1 MSHLSIDDI
10 INFVEENDVKFIR
23 LAFCDLYGNQ
33 KNISIMPSELKSAFE
48 DGINFDPFLI
58 LGFEDESGRD
68 LFLKPDADTL
78 HVLPWRPQSGR
89 VIRFYC
95 NVVYADGSPYSMD
108 YRQFLKDTLKEC
120 EKMGFSTK
128 MGLRSEF
135 YLFKTDDN
143 GIPTSEPF
151 DNGGYLDVAPSDKGE
166 NIRREICL
174 SLEEMGISPQS
185 SHHERGPGQNEID
198 FHSAD
203 VLTTA
208 DNFVTYKNVV
218 ENIAARNGAYACFE
232 PRPIEDAPGNGLHI
246 LMSNFNGETNLIND
260 DKLASENFMAG
271 IINRM
276 RDITIF
282 LNCRR
287 DSYDRLGVLE
297 APKYI
302 TWSKQNNSRLFRVP
316 EINGRRKH
324 FILRSPDSCLN
335 PYLAAAIILQAGM
348 AGVRGNEKLPP
359 ALEVKSRLLS
369 ESEYS
374 KLKMLPASIEEAIE
388 CAENSSFLQDSN
400 FAKIAENY
408 IETIKMSI

>member
-10 INFVEENDVKFIR
+10 LEFVEENDVKFIR

-58 LGFEDESGRD
+58 LGFEDGMGKD

-78 HVLPWRPQSGR
+78 HVLPWRPSSGR

-95 NVVYADGSPYSMD
+95 DVVYADGTPFSMD
-108 YRQFLKDTLKEC
+108 YRQFLKDTLKQC
-120 EKMGFSTK
+120 EEMGFTTK

-143 GIPTSEPF
+143 GIPTDEPF
-151 DNGGYLDVAPSDKGE
+151 DNGGYLDVAPSDRAE

-198 FHSAD
+198 FQSAD
-203 VLTTA
+203 ALTTA

-232 PRPIEDAPGNGLHI
+232 PKPIDDAPGNGLHI
-246 LMSNFNGETNLIND
+246 LMSTHKGEKNLISE
-260 DKLASENFMAG
+260 DKEFSDSFMAG

-287 DSYDRLGVLE
+287 DSYDRLGYLE

-302 TWSKQNNSRLFRVP
+302 TWSMQNNSRLFRVP
-316 EINGRRKH
+316 EINGRRKY

-335 PYLAAAIILQAGM
+335 PYLATAIILQAGI
-348 AGVRGNEKLPP
+348 AGVKGKETLPP
-359 ALEVKSRLLS
+359 ALEVKSRLLT
-369 ESEYS
+369 EDEYS
-374 KLKMLPASIEEAIE
+374 KLDTLPATIEESIE
-388 CAENSSFLQDSN
+388 CASNSSFLKESN

>member
-10 INFVEENDVKFIR
+10 LEFVEENDVKFIR

-33 KNISIMPSELKSAFE
+33 KNISIMPSELKTAFE
-48 DGINFDPFLI
+48 DGINFDTFLV
-58 LGFEDESGRD
+58 LGFEDGSGKD

-78 HVLPWRPQSGR
+78 HVLPWRPSSGR

-95 NVVYADGSPYSMD
+95 DVVYADGTPFAMD
-108 YRQFLKDTLKEC
+108 YRQFLKDTLKQCQE
-120 EKMGFSTK
+120 MGFSPK

-135 YLFKTDDN
+135 YLFKTDDE
-143 GIPTSEPF
+143 GIPTDEPF
-151 DNGGYLDVAPSDKGE
+151 DNGGYLDVAPSDRGE

-174 SLEEMGISPQS
+174 SLEEMGISPKS

-198 FHSAD
+198 FQSAD
-203 VLTTA
+203 ALTTA

-232 PRPIEDAPGNGLHI
+232 PKPIDDAPGNGLHI
-246 LMSNFNGETNLIND
+246 LMSNHKGETNLISD
-260 DKLASENFMAG
+260 DKEFSDCFMAG

-287 DSYDRLGVLE
+287 DSYDRLGYLE

-302 TWSKQNNSRLFRVP
+302 TWSMQNNSRLFRVP

-335 PYLAAAIILQAGM
+335 PYLATAILLQAGI
-348 AGVRGNEKLPP
+348 AGVKGKETLPP
-359 ALEVKSRLLS
+359 ALEVKSRLLT
-369 ESEYS
+369 EDEYS
-374 KLKMLPASIEEAIE
+374 KLDTLPMTIEEAIDV
-388 CAENSSFLQDSN
+388 ASNSSFLQESS